1 MGPFLPLS
9 CILLKFYIK
18 PQHSWRPHD
27 RPFVVSYWNSTSN
40 HNSFEI
46 IMVIRRLYLIEI
58 LHQTTT
64 YSSPLS
70 LLLRCILLKF
80 YIKPQRGNSGFLPEV
95 VVSYWN
101 STSNHN
107 TSKPFNVRPVVV
119 SYWNSTSNHNSSLG
133 CVWVIS
139 VVSYWNSTSNHNL
152 LQEFVNCWRLYLI
165 EILHQTTTCG
175 KCEECL
181 RRCILLKFYIKPQ
194 RSILSTL
201 AIAVVSYWNSTSNH
215 NSSLGLFARR
225 LLYLIEILHQTT
237 TFWLQ

>member
-80 YIKPQRGNSGFLPEV
+80 YIKPQLLAWLRMSNKRCILLKFYIKPQPFARVRELLK

-107 TSKPFNVRPVVV
+107 SRDDWGMKLQVVSYWNSTSNHNLQFWITTVFVVV
-119 SYWNSTSNHNSSLG
+119 SYWNSTSNHNS
-133 CVWVIS
+133 
-139 VVSYWNSTSNHNL
+139 
-152 LQEFVNCWRLYLI
+152 
-165 EILHQTTTCG
+165 
-175 KCEECL
+175 
-181 RRCILLKFYIKPQ
+181 
-194 RSILSTL
+194 
-201 AIAVVSYWNSTSNH
+201 A
-215 NSSLGLFARR
+215 
-225 LLYLIEILHQTT
+225 
-237 TFWLQ
+237 

>member
-80 YIKPQRGNSGFLPEV
+80 YIKPQLLAWLRM
-95 VVSYWN
+95 
-101 STSNHN
+101 SN
-107 TSKPFNVRPVVV
+107 K
-119 SYWNSTSNHNSSLG
+119 
-133 CVWVIS
+133 
-139 VVSYWNSTSNHNL
+139 
-152 LQEFVNCWRLYLI
+152 
-165 EILHQTTTCG
+165 
-175 KCEECL
+175 
-181 RRCILLKFYIKPQ
+181 RCILLKFYIKPQ
-194 RSILSTL
+194 PFRRHECPSPGCILLKFYIKPQPEIPVTEAVPGCILLKFYIKPQHGGCIGLPPRSCILLKFYIKPQHYKSRWILS
-201 AIAVVSYWNSTSNH
+201 
-215 NSSLGLFARR
+215 
-225 LLYLIEILHQTT
+225 
-237 TFWLQ
+237 